1 MATQFASPQPA
12 FMPRRRRA
20 PSYERSPVE
29 PQVEP
34 QMEQPQAEAAPVDP
48 LAQFEDPYGIEAYD
62 KTASPQPSGYARYTG
77 TNLNDMISN
86 DRDLALGRGDE
97 LFQNA
102 KDRGADE
109 AQVRSNYRAYGDE
122 VYDPLIGGRGGYSAQ
137 EQADIMGDD
146 FSFMTGQDGYD
157 ANFLTGDEQNQIRG
171 NPWERAAYFNPDD
184 MVRQNNESAGYQRDA
199 VNQMEAGLNESI
211 DGEKLGMSGDYS
223 RSVDST
229 LQGTAANVRGAYDPA
244 ALRAD
249 RTSLDRIRMTPE
261 EEQDIVT
268 SAGISGGMKY
278 RASAGELDR
287 RSRAAGI
294 DPVGAAAMRGRY
306 LREGAA
312 TSADAI
318 TNARV
323 AASNARAGREG
334 SAESLRMR
342 GESTAA
348 DIGTGTEMALGNQA
362 LNANTTR
369 EGIRIGAQRD
379 ISNRLA
385 DRATTIGQTRV
396 GTEQGINAQQRQ
408 QNQYNASTGTA
419 LATGIEQDTAARARD
434 VAGNRQTTNRTNQN
448 QQFQQGMTRNEARS
462 GRATQVAGARRQ
474 DAQEGRGYIREQAG
488 VANQNSQNEANR
500 QGQIYATQGQLA
512 QGTTSAQQ
520 RKDQQPKWW
529 ERAIAATVGATAAAG
544 NAAKVGGG

>member
-62 KTASPQPSGYARYTG
+62 KTSQGQQAPGYSNRYTG
-77 TNLNDMISN
+77 TNLNDMISS

-122 VYDPLIGGRGGYSAQ
+122 VYDPLIGGRGGYSAE

-157 ANFLTGDEQNQIRG
+157 ANFLTPDEQNQVRG

-211 DGEKLGMSGDYS
+211 DGERLGMSSDYS

-334 SAESLRMR
+334 SAESLRMG
-342 GESTAA
+342 GERTAA

-362 LNANTTR
+362 LSANTTR
-369 EGIRIGAQRD
+369 EGIRMGAQRD

-385 DRATTIGQTRV
+385 DRATTVGQTRV

-434 VAGNRQTTNRTNQN
+434 IAGNRQTTNRTNQN

-529 ERAIAATVGATAAAG
+529 EKIIGAGAQAAG
-544 NAAKVGGG
+544 AWAGGN